1 MANSDDS
8 KIKILFLYDFFMTR
22 LNSFDEDSSVSM
34 AELLDFLEKETG
46 TRFERKSV
54 YSDIKR
60 LNDFMRK
67 TGKLKNDKNDDW
79 IYKEKKRYRVS
90 ELETQISA
98 DEALL
103 LVDAINT
110 TAFTNS
116 GIAGKLKV
124 MFPSYFTKTR
134 NTVSLV
140 SNDRKYPQR
149 LISYVNTFRSCI
161 EEWSVVTFNYG
172 YKLGKDA
179 ASNFREKR
187 SVSPLAL
194 DWANN
199 IYYLIAIDND
209 EFDRNKGTG
218 KPVASSIKRFR
229 IDRLDGVNRADKE
242 KYRGY
247 TRESE
252 REAAVRNYKAHS
264 ISAYSADEFMTVE
277 IKMSFVKDGRVRE
290 DANPMKEVLRACS
303 ILQDHVDIKRII
315 NDSKLDKGELVFAV
329 ETVDVPTFYAYLFE
343 TGNVPGIKVEI
354 RNDVIRE
361 KYRAYL
367 ENALNAL

>member
-22 LNSFDEDSSVSM
+22 LNSFDDDSSVSM

-67 TGKLKNDKNDDW
+67 TGRLKNDKNDDW
-79 IYKEKKRYRVS
+79 IYKEKKRYRVG
-90 ELETQISA
+90 ELESQISA

-103 LVDAINT
+103 LVDAIKT

-116 GIAGKLKV
+116 GIAGKLKM

-140 SNDRKYPQR
+140 ANDRKYPQR

-161 EEWSVVTFNYG
+161 EEWSVVSFNYG
-172 YKLGKDA
+172 YKLGTDS
-179 ASNFREKR
+179 ASNIREKR
-187 SVSPLAL
+187 SVTPLAL
-194 DWANN
+194 DWDNN
-199 IYYLIAIDND
+199 IYYLIAIDN
-209 EFDRNKGTG
+209 EEYDRNEGTG
-218 KPVASSIKRFR
+218 KPAESSIKRFR
-229 IDRLDGVNRADKE
+229 IDRLDGVNRVDNE

-247 TRESE
+247 SRETE
-252 REAAVRNYKAHS
+252 RNAAVKNYKEHS
-264 ISAYSADEFMTVE
+264 VSAYSADEFMTVE
-277 IKMSFVKDGRVRE
+277 IKMSFVKDGTVRP
-290 DANPMKEVLRACS
+290 DANPWKEILRACS
-303 ILQDHVDIKRII
+303 ILQDHVTIKRII
-315 NDSKLDKGELVFAV
+315 SESQDKGELVFAV

-354 RNDVIRE
+354 RNDLVRE
-361 KYRAYL
+361 KYRTYL